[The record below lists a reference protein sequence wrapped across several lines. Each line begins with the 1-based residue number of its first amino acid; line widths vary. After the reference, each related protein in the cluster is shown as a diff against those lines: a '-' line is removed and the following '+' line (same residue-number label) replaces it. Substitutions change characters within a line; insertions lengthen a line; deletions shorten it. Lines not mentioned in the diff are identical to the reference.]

1 MAKPL
6 HIIIILI
13 FCFSLTV
20 RGQSDTSNYDL
31 GRILLKKQFTQS
43 ITVKGNDLEQFPFS
57 NLADAIN
64 VWFYGT
70 YTNAS
75 TLVYVIDGNIIN
87 DVNAYSIYDIDE
99 ITLVQNAAGQVSGA
113 SPGQQL
119 VLIKLKTDRPGKQ
132 GIKGAGQTEV
142 VGGANTNSA
151 KTEKSSAR
159 IYNQYY
165 LSGYKNFEDF
175 NLGVSADYQRDATPE
190 PTNGYYNPSP
200 PFNFNRLKLNVWGSA
215 KLADWNTITIGLNY
229 TPQTSNISD
238 GYTLLNSQDASYNEP
253 EQNAGHISQ
262 HLFNATFAIRTDIIA
277 GITNNF
283 SVAYNQYNY
292 FERNNLTYSIPNY
305 YVSANGTESLVGD
318 SSSAVSVKTEN
329 LLIRDNL
336 VYKKKIGYFMLE
348 PSMNFSFRNFRSSSN
363 YSTGIASGTGT
374 NFELSNVSSVS
385 SSSDHYSSQYDNYL
399 LTPSINATYKGF
411 LNLQGGVVTILNPS
425 KDFISGYGIS
435 RFSPFLT
442 ASADVSKIP
451 GFSVV
456 RLKIFGSFSKQNA
469 ILDDQYSSL
478 AGLTT
483 INNLAAPTGIGLSS
497 AGTSVYADLP
507 VNPYQQYNNYQAG
520 FTLSLPRN
528 LSINYSFE
536 YRFYQTP
543 EQILVPFGAN
553 EEQVDVIYA
562 NDNITTNRF
571 GINYYIGSNNF
582 SWKTGLN
589 MTESKLQVINTPAA
603 TTYNPNDYLNTGNRL
618 SGGFTNRFDYNTFFV
633 GIDLLYQIGSRP
645 YTLLYAH
652 PSGIDYIAPG
662 NTNSFSVQNF
672 YAGAQVKIIYLKYA
686 EIFLNGRNILQN
698 STSDITDNRRFFGFG
713 FRAGL

>member
-1 MAKPL
+1 MAKRL
-6 HIIIILI
+6 LIIMILI
-13 FCFSLTV
+13 FCFSRIV

-31 GRILLKKQFTQS
+31 SRILLKKQFTQS
-43 ITVKGNDLEQFPFS
+43 ITVKGNDLEQYPFS

-99 ITLVQNAAGQVSGA
+99 ITLVQNALGQVSGA

-132 GIKGAGQTEV
+132 GIKAAGQTNV
-142 VGGANTNSA
+142 VSAANTNNA
-151 KTEKSSAR
+151 PTEKSSAR

-175 NLGVSADYQRDATPE
+175 SLGVSADYQRDAVPQ
-190 PTNGYYNPSP
+190 PTSGYYNPSP

-229 TPQTSNISD
+229 TPQTSNIAY
-238 GYTLLNSQDASYNEP
+238 GYTLLNSTDASYNQP
-253 EQNAGHISQ
+253 EHSNGHISQ
-262 HLFNATFAIRTDIIA
+262 HLFNATIAIKSDIIA
-277 GITNNF
+277 GLTNNF
-283 SVAYNQYNY
+283 SAAYNQYNY
-292 FERNNLTYSIPNY
+292 FERNNLAYSIPNY
-305 YVSANGTESLVGD
+305 YLTPNGYESLAGD
-318 SSSAVSVKTEN
+318 SSSASSVKTEN

-336 VYKKKIGYFMLE
+336 IYKKKIGDFLLE
-348 PSMNFSFRNFRSSSN
+348 PSINFSFRNFRGSSN

-374 NFELSNVSSVS
+374 NFELSNVSSLS
-385 SSSDHYSSQYDNYL
+385 SSSDHYSTQYETYL
-399 LTPSINATYKGF
+399 LSPSLNATYKGF
-411 LNLQGGVVTILNPS
+411 LNLQGGVVSILNPS
-425 KDFISGYGIS
+425 KDFVSGYGIP

-451 GFSVV
+451 GFSVI

-478 AGLTT
+478 AGLSSVS
-483 INNLAAPTGIGLSS
+483 NPAASTAIGLNST
-497 AGTSVYADLP
+497 GTSVYTDLP

-520 FTLSLPRN
+520 FNLSLPRN

-536 YRFYQTP
+536 YRFYQTL
-543 EQILVPFGAN
+543 EQIIVPFGAN
-553 EEQVDVIYA
+553 EDQIDFTYV
-562 NDNITTNRF
+562 NDKIITNRF
-571 GINYYIGSNNF
+571 GVNYYVGSNNF

-589 MTESKLQVINTPAA
+589 MAESKLQVIGNVPIDIYA
-603 TTYNPNDYLNTGNRL
+603 NNYLNTGNRL
-618 SGGFTNRFDYNTFFV
+618 SGGFTNRFDYNTFFL
-633 GIDLLYQIGSRP
+633 GIDVLYQIGSRP
-645 YTLLYAH
+645 YTLLGVY
-652 PSGIDYIAPG
+652 PSTTSYIAPASS
-662 NTNSFSVQNF
+662 NSFSLQNF
-672 YAGAQVKIIYLKYA
+672 YAGIQINVRYLKYA
-686 EIFLNGRNILQN
+686 EVFLNGRNLLQSN
-698 STSDITDNRRFFGFG
+698 TSYIIDNQRFFGFG